1 MSGWEGELT
10 FLARG
15 LVTSKWEGSTFLTRA
30 TVSSSTASM
39 TFRPVG
45 GLICLMGI
53 LLLLIYVK
61 KSSTCVVY
69 THAYRVITC

>member
-1 MSGWEGELT
+1 MSGERELT

-15 LVTSKWEGSTFLTRA
+15 LVTSKWEGSTFLTRV

-45 GLICLMGI
+45 GLVCLMGI
-53 LLLLIYVK
+53 LLLLIYVY
-61 KSSTCVVY
+61 KSNTCKMYACNNNMVK
-69 THAYRVITC
+69 